1 MDKAD
6 TILKMANFL
15 VDNISVKLDSPK
27 FRCQIPKTTKIEEK
41 IIIVDRINYGSS
53 ELKPTRDRI
62 PCLSSSLTIDSSP
75 LFVSYY
81 RF

>member
-1 MDKAD
+1 LDKAD

-41 IIIVDRINYGSS
+41 NNNCGQNKLWQLRTKAN
-53 ELKPTRDRI
+53 
-62 PCLSSSLTIDSSP
+62 
-75 LFVSYY
+75 
-81 RF
+81 